1 MVIPSGLKPD
11 EVISAFEKV
20 STMQYTVLIHPAE
33 EGGFWAEMPALP
45 DCFTQGNTIEE
56 TLKNA
61 GEAIE
66 SHLVG
71 LREEGQ
77 EVPDEDGLVIA
88 RVDIAA

>member
-1 MVIPSGLKPD
+1 
-11 EVISAFEKV
+11 
-20 STMQYTVLIHPAE
+20 MQYTVLIHPAE

-45 DCFTQGNTIEE
+45 GCFTQGNTIEE